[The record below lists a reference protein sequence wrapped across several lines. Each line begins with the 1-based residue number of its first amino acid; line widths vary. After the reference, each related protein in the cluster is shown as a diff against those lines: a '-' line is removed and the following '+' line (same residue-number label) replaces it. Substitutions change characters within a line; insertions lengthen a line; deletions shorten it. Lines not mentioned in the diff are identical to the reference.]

1 MKGYVKQEGFTLIE
15 LIVVIV
21 ILGILAVTA
30 APKFID
36 LQGDARASA
45 LQGLAGAMKGAATLV
60 HGKALVANKVSSSGN
75 QYVCIGSTSQSSCNK
90 NSKDAVRV
98 KCGFPDA
105 TEDGILRALDGTFST
120 DGNSDW
126 TFKYKEWGTSGPSSG
141 PTQILV
147 SVKGMTIPN
156 AYQSNVS
163 DTYTN
168 QCYVFYNT
176 PCYKDNNSQ
185 YNGNLDGIQ
194 IKVFTDGC

>member
-60 HGKALVANKVSSSGN
+60 HGKALVANKVSSSGD
-75 QYVCIGSTSQSSCNK
+75 QFVCIGSTSQSSCNE

-105 TEDGILRALDGTFST
+105 TEDGILRALDGTFSK

-126 TFKYKEWGTSGPSSG
+126 TYKFVTWPSGA
-141 PTQILV
+141 TQILV
-147 SVKGMTIPN
+147 SVKGMTFPD

-176 PCYKDNNSQ
+176 PCYEATDSQ
-185 YNGNLDGIQ
+185 HNGNLGGIQ

>member
-60 HGKALVANKVSSSGN
+60 HGKALVANKVSSSGD
-75 QYVCIGSTSQSSCNK
+75 QYVCIGSTSQSSCNQS
-90 NSKDAVRV
+90 SKDAVQV

-105 TEDGILRALDGTFST
+105 TEDGILRALDGTFSK

-126 TFKYKEWGTSGPSSG
+126 TYKFMTWPSGA
-141 PTQILV
+141 TQILV
-147 SVKGMTIPN
+147 SVKGMTFPD
-156 AYQSNVS
+156 AYQS
-163 DTYTN
+163 DKPKTYTN

-176 PCYKDNNSQ
+176 PCYEATDSQ
-185 YNGNLDGIQ
+185 HNGNLGGIQ

>member
-75 QYVCIGSTSQSSCNK
+75 QYVCIGSTSQSSCNQS
-90 NSKDAVRV
+90 SKDAVQV

-126 TFKYKEWGTSGPSSG
+126 TYKFVTWPSGA
-141 PTQILV
+141 TQILV
-147 SVKGMTIPN
+147 SVKGMTFPD
-156 AYQSNVS
+156 AYQTEYPE
-163 DTYTN
+163 TYTN

-176 PCYKDNNSQ
+176 PCYEATDSQ
-185 YNGNLDGIQ
+185 HNGNLGGIQ

>member
-1 MKGYVKQEGFTLIE
+1 MKEYVKQEGFTLIE

-60 HGKALVANKVSSSGN
+60 HGKALVANKVSSSGD
-75 QYVCIGSTSQSSCNK
+75 QFVCIGSTSQSSCSQS
-90 NSKDAVRV
+90 SKDAVRV

-105 TEDGILRALDGTFST
+105 TEDGILRALDGTFSK

-126 TFKYKEWGTSGPSSG
+126 TYKFVTWPSGA
-141 PTQILV
+141 TQILV
-147 SVKGMTIPN
+147 SVKGMTFPD

-176 PCYKDNNSQ
+176 PCYEATDSQ
-185 YNGNLDGIQ
+185 HNGNLGGIQ

>member
-60 HGKALVANKVSSSGN
+60 HGKALVANKVSSSGD
-75 QYVCIGSTSQSSCNK
+75 QFVCIGSTSQSSCSET
-90 NSKDAVRV
+90 SKDAVRV

-105 TEDGILRALDGTFST
+105 TEDGILRALDGTFSE

-126 TFKYKEWGTSGPSSG
+126 TYKFKKWESGA
-141 PTQILV
+141 TQILV

-156 AYQSNVS
+156 AYQSNERG
-163 DTYTN
+163 TYEN

-176 PCYKDNNSQ
+176 PCYKATDSQ
-185 YNGNLDGIQ
+185 HNGNLGGIQ

>member
-75 QYVCIGSTSQSSCNK
+75 QYVCIGSTSQSSCNQS
-90 NSKDAVRV
+90 SKDAVQV

-105 TEDGILRALDGTFST
+105 TEDGILRALDGTFSK

-126 TFKYKEWGTSGPSSG
+126 TYKFVTWPSGA
-141 PTQILV
+141 TQILV
-147 SVKGMTIPN
+147 SVKGMTFPD
-156 AYQSNVS
+156 AYQS
-163 DTYTN
+163 DEPKTYTN

-176 PCYKDNNSQ
+176 PCYEDNNMQ
-185 YNGNLDGIQ
+185 YNGNLGGIQ

>member
-60 HGKALVANKVSSSGN
+60 HGKALVANKVSSSGD
-75 QYVCIGSTSQSSCNK
+75 QYVCIGSTSQSSCSET
-90 NSKDAVRV
+90 SKDAVRV

-126 TFKYKEWGTSGPSSG
+126 TYKFKKWDSGA
-141 PTQILV
+141 TQILV

-156 AYQSNVS
+156 AYQTDDS

-185 YNGNLDGIQ
+185 YNGNLGGIQ

>member
-36 LQGDARASA
+36 LQGDARAST

-60 HGKALVANKVSSSGN
+60 HGKALVANKVSSSGD

-90 NSKDAVRV
+90 NSKDAVQV

-105 TEDGILRALDGTFST
+105 TEDGILRALDGTFSK

-126 TFKYKEWGTSGPSSG
+126 TYKFVTWQSGA
-141 PTQILV
+141 TQILV
-147 SVKGMTIPN
+147 SVKGMTFPD

-163 DTYTN
+163 ETYTN

-176 PCYKDNNSQ
+176 PCYEATDSQ
-185 YNGNLDGIQ
+185 HNGNLGGIQ

>member
-1 MKGYVKQEGFTLIE
+1 MKEYVKQEGFTLIE

-60 HGKALVANKVSSSGN
+60 HGKALVANKVSSSGD
-75 QYVCIGSTSQSSCNK
+75 QFVCIGSTSQSSCNE

-105 TEDGILRALDGTFST
+105 TEDGILRALDGTFSK

-126 TFKYKEWGTSGPSSG
+126 TYKFVTWPSGA
-141 PTQILV
+141 TQILV
-147 SVKGMTIPN
+147 SVKGMTFPD
-156 AYQSNVS
+156 AYQTEKPE
-163 DTYTN
+163 TYTN

-176 PCYKDNNSQ
+176 PCYKATDSQ
-185 YNGNLDGIQ
+185 HNGNLGGIQ

>member
-90 NSKDAVRV
+90 NSKDAVKV

-126 TFKYKEWGTSGPSSG
+126 TYKFVTWPSGA
-141 PTQILV
+141 TQILV

-156 AYQSNVS
+156 AYQSNERG
-163 DTYTN
+163 TYEN

-176 PCYKDNNSQ
+176 PCYKATDSQ
-185 YNGNLDGIQ
+185 HNGNLGGIQ

>member
-75 QYVCIGSTSQSSCNK
+75 QYVCIGSTSQSSCSPS
-90 NSKDAVRV
+90 SKDAVRV

-105 TEDGILRALDGTFST
+105 TEDGILRALDGTFSE

-126 TFKYKEWGTSGPSSG
+126 TYKVKKWGDNPTD

-147 SVKGMTIPN
+147 SVKGMTPPD

-163 DTYTN
+163 TTYTN

-176 PCYKDNNSQ
+176 PCYEATDSQ
-185 YNGNLDGIQ
+185 HNGNLGGIQ

>member
-1 MKGYVKQEGFTLIE
+1 MKEYVKQEGFTLIE

-30 APKFID
+30 APKFVD
-36 LQGDARASA
+36 LQGDARAST

-60 HGKALVANKVSSSGN
+60 HGKALVANKVSSEA
-75 QYVCIGSTSQSSCNK
+75 QYVCIGSTSQSSCSPS
-90 NSKDAVRV
+90 SKDAVRV

-126 TFKYKEWGTSGPSSG
+126 TYKFKKWDESGA
-141 PTQILV
+141 TQILV

-156 AYQSNVS
+156 AYQTEDS

-176 PCYKDNNSQ
+176 PCYEATNSMH
-185 YNGNLDGIQ
+185 NGNLGGIQ

>member
-60 HGKALVANKVSSSGN
+60 HGKALVANKVSSSGD
-75 QYVCIGSTSQSSCNK
+75 QFVCIGSTSQSSCNQS
-90 NSKDAVRV
+90 SKDAVQV

-126 TFKYKEWGTSGPSSG
+126 TYKYKPWESGA
-141 PTQILV
+141 TQILV
-147 SVKGMTIPN
+147 SVKGMTFPD
-156 AYQSNVS
+156 AYQTEKPE
-163 DTYTN
+163 TYTN

-176 PCYKDNNSQ
+176 PCYEATDSQ
-185 YNGNLDGIQ
+185 HNGNLGGIQ

>member
-36 LQGDARASA
+36 LQGDARAST

-60 HGKALVANKVSSSGN
+60 HGKALVANKVSSEA
-75 QYVCIGSTSQSSCNK
+75 QYVCIGSTSQSSCSQS
-90 NSKDAVRV
+90 SKDAVRV

-126 TFKYKEWGTSGPSSG
+126 TYKFKKWESGA
-141 PTQILV
+141 TQILV
-147 SVKGMTIPN
+147 SVKGMTIPD
-156 AYQSNVS
+156 AYQTEKPE
-163 DTYTN
+163 TYTN
-168 QCYVFYNT
+168 
-176 PCYKDNNSQ
+176 
-185 YNGNLDGIQ
+185 
-194 IKVFTDGC
+194 

>member
-36 LQGDARASA
+36 LQGDARAST

-60 HGKALVANKVSSSGN
+60 HGKALVANKVSSEA
-75 QYVCIGSTSQSSCNK
+75 QYVCIGSTSQSSCSPS
-90 NSKDAVRV
+90 SKDAVRV

-105 TEDGILRALDGTFST
+105 TEDGILRALDGTFSK

-126 TFKYKEWGTSGPSSG
+126 TYKVKEWPSSGATPG

-147 SVKGMTIPN
+147 SVKGMTFPD
-156 AYQSNVS
+156 AYQTEKPE
-163 DTYTN
+163 TYTN

-176 PCYKDNNSQ
+176 PCYEATDSQ
-185 YNGNLDGIQ
+185 HNGNLGGIQ

>member
-75 QYVCIGSTSQSSCNK
+75 QYVCIGSTSQSSCK
-90 NSKDAVRV
+90 QSSKDAVKV

-105 TEDGILRALDGTFST
+105 TEDGILRALDGTFSK

-126 TFKYKEWGTSGPSSG
+126 TYKFKEWPSGA
-141 PTQILV
+141 TQILV
-147 SVKGMTIPN
+147 SVKGMTIPD
-156 AYQSNVS
+156 AYQTEKPE
-163 DTYTN
+163 TYTN

-176 PCYKDNNSQ
+176 PCYAATDPQ
-185 YNGNLDGIQ
+185 HNGNLGGIQ

>member
-60 HGKALVANKVSSSGN
+60 YGKALVANKVSSDA
-75 QYVCIGSTSQSSCNK
+75 QYVCIGSTSQSSCNPS
-90 NSKDAVRV
+90 SKDAVRV

>member
-1 MKGYVKQEGFTLIE
+1 MKEYVKQEGFTLIE

-60 HGKALVANKVSSSGN
+60 HGKALVANKVSSSGD
-75 QYVCIGSTSQSSCNK
+75 QFVCIGSTSQSSCNE

-105 TEDGILRALDGTFST
+105 TKDGILRALDGTFSE

-126 TFKYKEWGTSGPSSG
+126 TYKFKKWESGA
-141 PTQILV
+141 TQILV
-147 SVKGMTIPN
+147 SVKGMTFPD

-163 DTYTN
+163 ATYTN

-176 PCYKDNNSQ
+176 PCYKATDSQ
-185 YNGNLDGIQ
+185 HNGNLGGIQ

>member
-60 HGKALVANKVSSSGN
+60 HGKALVANKVSSSGD
-75 QYVCIGSTSQSSCNK
+75 QFVCIGSTSQSSCNE

-126 TFKYKEWGTSGPSSG
+126 TYKFKKWESGA
-141 PTQILV
+141 TQILV

-156 AYQSNVS
+156 AYQSNERG
-163 DTYTN
+163 TYEN

-176 PCYKDNNSQ
+176 PCYKATDSQ
-185 YNGNLDGIQ
+185 HNGYLGGIQ

>member
-60 HGKALVANKVSSSGN
+60 HGKALVANKVSSSGD
-75 QYVCIGSTSQSSCNK
+75 QFVCIGSTSQSSCSET
-90 NSKDAVRV
+90 SKDAVRV

-105 TEDGILRALDGTFST
+105 TKDGILRALDGTFSE

-126 TFKYKEWGTSGPSSG
+126 TYKFKKWESGA
-141 PTQILV
+141 TQILV
-147 SVKGMTIPN
+147 SVKGKTPPN
-156 AYQSNVS
+156 AYQTDDS

-185 YNGNLDGIQ
+185 YNGNLGGIQ

>member
-75 QYVCIGSTSQSSCNK
+75 QFVCIGSTSQSSCNE

-126 TFKYKEWGTSGPSSG
+126 TYKFVTWPSGA
-141 PTQILV
+141 TQILV
-147 SVKGMTIPN
+147 SVKGMTFPD
-156 AYQSNVS
+156 AYQTEKPE
-163 DTYTN
+163 TYTN

-176 PCYKDNNSQ
+176 PCYEATDSQ
-185 YNGNLDGIQ
+185 HNGNLGGIQ

>member
-60 HGKALVANKVSSSGN
+60 HGKALVANKVSSSGD
-75 QYVCIGSTSQSSCNK
+75 QYVCIGSTSQSSCNQS
-90 NSKDAVRV
+90 SKDAVQV

-105 TEDGILRALDGTFST
+105 TEDGILRALDGTFSK

-126 TFKYKEWGTSGPSSG
+126 TYKFVTWPSGA
-141 PTQILV
+141 TQILV
-147 SVKGMTIPN
+147 SVKGMTPPD
-156 AYQSNVS
+156 AYQTEEPK
-163 DTYTN
+163 TYTN

-176 PCYKDNNSQ
+176 PCYEATDSQ
-185 YNGNLDGIQ
+185 HNGNLGGIQ

>member
-36 LQGDARASA
+36 LQGDARAST

-60 HGKALVANKVSSSGN
+60 HGKALVANKVSSEA
-75 QYVCIGSTSQSSCNK
+75 QYVCIGSTSQSSCSPS
-90 NSKDAVRV
+90 SKDAVRV

-126 TFKYKEWGTSGPSSG
+126 TYKFKKWEESGA
-141 PTQILV
+141 TQILV

-156 AYQSNVS
+156 AYQTEYPE
-163 DTYTN
+163 TYTN

-176 PCYKDNNSQ
+176 PCYEATNSMH
-185 YNGNLDGIQ
+185 NGNLGGIQ

>member
-60 HGKALVANKVSSSGN
+60 HGKALVANKVSSSGD
-75 QYVCIGSTSQSSCNK
+75 QFVCIGSTSQSSCSET
-90 NSKDAVRV
+90 SKDAVRV

-105 TEDGILRALDGTFST
+105 TKDGILRALDGTFSE

-126 TFKYKEWGTSGPSSG
+126 TYKFKKWESGA
-141 PTQILV
+141 TQILV

-156 AYQSNVS
+156 AYQSNERG
-163 DTYTN
+163 TYEN

-176 PCYKDNNSQ
+176 PCYKATDSQ
-185 YNGNLDGIQ
+185 HNGNLGGIQ

>member
-1 MKGYVKQEGFTLIE
+1 MKGNVKQEGFTLIE

-36 LQGDARASA
+36 LQSDARASA

-60 HGKALVANKVSSSGN
+60 HGKALVANKVSSSGD
-75 QYVCIGSTSQSSCNK
+75 QFVCIGSTSQSSCNES
-90 NSKDAVRV
+90 SKDAVQV

-105 TEDGILRALDGTFST
+105 TEKGILRALDGTFSK

-126 TFKYKEWGTSGPSSG
+126 TYKFKEWESGA
-141 PTQILV
+141 TQILV
-147 SVKGMTIPN
+147 SVKGMTFPD
-156 AYQSNVS
+156 AYQTNESE
-163 DTYTN
+163 TYTN

-176 PCYKDNNSQ
+176 PCYEDTNPQ
-185 YNGNLDGIQ
+185 HNGNLGGTQ

>member
-75 QYVCIGSTSQSSCNK
+75 QYVCIGSTSQSSCSET
-90 NSKDAVRV
+90 SKDAVRV

-105 TEDGILRALDGTFST
+105 TKDGILRALDGTFSE

-126 TFKYKEWGTSGPSSG
+126 TYKFKKWESGA
-141 PTQILV
+141 TQILV
-147 SVKGMTIPN
+147 SVKGMTFPD
-156 AYQSNVS
+156 AYQTEKPE
-163 DTYTN
+163 TYTN

-176 PCYKDNNSQ
+176 PCYEATDPQ
-185 YNGNLDGIQ
+185 HNGNLGGIQ

>member
-60 HGKALVANKVSSSGN
+60 HGKALVANKVSSSGD
-75 QYVCIGSTSQSSCNK
+75 QYVCIGSTSQSSCNE

-105 TEDGILRALDGTFST
+105 TEDGILRALDGTFSE

-126 TFKYKEWGTSGPSSG
+126 TYKFKKWDSGA
-141 PTQILV
+141 TQILV
-147 SVKGMTIPN
+147 SVKGMTIPD
-156 AYQSNVS
+156 AYQTEKPE
-163 DTYTN
+163 TYTN

-176 PCYKDNNSQ
+176 PCYEATDSQ
-185 YNGNLDGIQ
+185 HNGNLGGIQ

>member
-75 QYVCIGSTSQSSCNK
+75 QYVCIGSTSQSSCNE

-105 TEDGILRALDGTFST
+105 TEDGILRALDGTFSK

-126 TFKYKEWGTSGPSSG
+126 TYKFVTWPSGA
-141 PTQILV
+141 TQILV
-147 SVKGMTIPN
+147 SVKGMTFPD

-176 PCYKDNNSQ
+176 PCYKATDSQ
-185 YNGNLDGIQ
+185 HNGNLGGIQ

>member
-60 HGKALVANKVSSSGN
+60 HGKALVANKVSSSGD
-75 QYVCIGSTSQSSCNK
+75 QFVCIGSTSQSSCNE

-105 TEDGILRALDGTFST
+105 TEDGILRALDGTFSE

-126 TFKYKEWGTSGPSSG
+126 TYKFVTWPSGA
-141 PTQILV
+141 TQILV
-147 SVKGMTIPN
+147 SVKGKTPPN
-156 AYQSNVS
+156 AYQSNVRG
-163 DTYTN
+163 TYEN

-176 PCYKDNNSQ
+176 PCYEATDPQ
-185 YNGNLDGIQ
+185 HNGNLGGIQ

>member
-36 LQGDARASA
+36 LQGDARAST

-60 HGKALVANKVSSSGN
+60 HGKALVANKVSSEA
-75 QYVCIGSTSQSSCNK
+75 QYVCIGSTSQSSCSPS
-90 NSKDAVRV
+90 SKDAVRV

-126 TFKYKEWGTSGPSSG
+126 TYKFKKWESGA
-141 PTQILV
+141 TQILV
-147 SVKGMTIPN
+147 SVKGKTPPD
-156 AYQSNVS
+156 AYQTEKPE
-163 DTYTN
+163 TYTN

-176 PCYKDNNSQ
+176 PCYEATDSQ
-185 YNGNLDGIQ
+185 HNGNLGGIQ

>member
-60 HGKALVANKVSSSGN
+60 HGKALVANKVSSSGD
-75 QYVCIGSTSQSSCNK
+75 QFVCIGSTSQSSCSET
-90 NSKDAVRV
+90 SKDAVRV

-126 TFKYKEWGTSGPSSG
+126 TFKFKPWESGA
-141 PTQILV
+141 TQILV
-147 SVKGMTIPN
+147 SVKGMTFPD

-176 PCYKDNNSQ
+176 PCYEATDSQ
-185 YNGNLDGIQ
+185 HNGNLGGTQ

>member
-36 LQGDARASA
+36 LQGDARAST

-60 HGKALVANKVSSSGN
+60 HGKALVANKVSSEA
-75 QYVCIGSTSQSSCNK
+75 QYVCIGSTSQSSCSPS
-90 NSKDAVRV
+90 SKDAVRV

-126 TFKYKEWGTSGPSSG
+126 TYKFKKWEESGA
-141 PTQILV
+141 TQILV
-147 SVKGMTIPN
+147 SVKGMTIPD
-156 AYQSNVS
+156 AYQTEYPE
-163 DTYTN
+163 TYTN

-176 PCYKDNNSQ
+176 PCYEATNSM
-185 YNGNLDGIQ
+185 YNGNLGGIQ

>member
-60 HGKALVANKVSSSGN
+60 HGKALVANKVSSSGD
-75 QYVCIGSTSQSSCNK
+75 QYVCIGSTSQSSCSPS
-90 NSKDAVRV
+90 SKDAVRV

-126 TFKYKEWGTSGPSSG
+126 TYKVKKWGKKPTD

-147 SVKGMTIPN
+147 SVKGMTPPD

-163 DTYTN
+163 TTYTN

-176 PCYKDNNSQ
+176 PCYKATDSQ
-185 YNGNLDGIQ
+185 HNGNLGGIQ

>member
-60 HGKALVANKVSSSGN
+60 HGKALVANKVSSSGD
-75 QYVCIGSTSQSSCNK
+75 QFVCIGSTSQSSCNE

-126 TFKYKEWGTSGPSSG
+126 TFKFKPWESGA
-141 PTQILV
+141 TQILV
-147 SVKGMTIPN
+147 SVKGMTFPD
-156 AYQSNVS
+156 AYQTEKPE
-163 DTYTN
+163 TYTN

-176 PCYKDNNSQ
+176 PCYKATDSQ
-185 YNGNLDGIQ
+185 HNGNLGGIQ

>member
-1 MKGYVKQEGFTLIE
+1 VKGNVKQEGFTLIE

-30 APKFID
+30 APKIID

-60 HGKALVANKVSSSGN
+60 HGKALVANKVSSGA
-75 QYVCIGSTSQSSCNK
+75 QYVCIGSTSQSSCNES
-90 NSKDAVRV
+90 SKDAVRV
-98 KCGFPDA
+98 RCGFPDA
-105 TEDGILRALDGTFST
+105 TDDGILRALDGTFSE

-126 TFKYKEWGTSGPSSG
+126 TYKFVKWPSGA
-141 PTQILV
+141 TQILV
-147 SVKGMTIPN
+147 SVKGMTFPV
-156 AYQSNVS
+156 AYQTE
-163 DTYTN
+163 DPKTYTN

-176 PCYKDNNSQ
+176 PCYEDTNQ
-185 YNGNLDGIQ
+185 QHNGNLGGTQ

>member
-60 HGKALVANKVSSSGN
+60 HGKALVANKVSLSGD

-90 NSKDAVRV
+90 NSKDAVKV

-126 TFKYKEWGTSGPSSG
+126 TYKFQKWESGA
-141 PTQILV
+141 TQILV
-147 SVKGMTIPN
+147 SVKGMTPPN
-156 AYQSNVS
+156 AYQTEKPE
-163 DTYTN
+163 TYTN

-176 PCYKDNNSQ
+176 PCYEATDPQ
-185 YNGNLDGIQ
+185 HNGNLGGIQ

>member
-60 HGKALVANKVSSSGN
+60 HGKALVANKVSSSGD

-90 NSKDAVRV
+90 NSKDAVKV

-105 TEDGILRALDGTFST
+105 TEDGILRALDGTFSK

-126 TFKYKEWGTSGPSSG
+126 TYKFVTWPSGA
-141 PTQILV
+141 TQILV
-147 SVKGMTIPN
+147 SVKGMTFPD

-176 PCYKDNNSQ
+176 PCYEATDSQ
-185 YNGNLDGIQ
+185 HNGNLGGIQ

>member
-60 HGKALVANKVSSSGN
+60 HGKALVANKVSSSGD
-75 QYVCIGSTSQSSCNK
+75 QYVCIGSTSQSSCNQS
-90 NSKDAVRV
+90 SKDAVRV

-105 TEDGILRALDGTFST
+105 TEDGILRALDGTFSK

-126 TFKYKEWGTSGPSSG
+126 TYKFKTWSSG
-141 PTQILV
+141 ATQILV
-147 SVKGMTIPN
+147 SVKGMTPPD
-156 AYQSNVS
+156 AYQTEVPA
-163 DTYTN
+163 TYTN

-176 PCYKDNNSQ
+176 PCYEATNSLH
-185 YNGNLDGIQ
+185 NGNLGGIQ

>member
-60 HGKALVANKVSSSGN
+60 HGKALVANKVSSSGD
-75 QYVCIGSTSQSSCNK
+75 QFVCIGSTSQSSCSET
-90 NSKDAVRV
+90 SKDAVRV

-105 TEDGILRALDGTFST
+105 TEDGILRALDGTFSK

-126 TFKYKEWGTSGPSSG
+126 TYKFVTWPSGA
-141 PTQILV
+141 TQILV
-147 SVKGMTIPN
+147 SVKGMTFPD
-156 AYQSNVS
+156 AYQTEIPE
-163 DTYTN
+163 TYTN

-176 PCYKDNNSQ
+176 PCYEATDPQ
-185 YNGNLDGIQ
+185 HNGNLGGTQ

>member
-60 HGKALVANKVSSSGN
+60 HGKALVANKVSSSGD
-75 QYVCIGSTSQSSCNK
+75 QYVCIGSTSQSSCNQS
-90 NSKDAVRV
+90 SKDAVQV

-105 TEDGILRALDGTFST
+105 TEDGILRALDGTFSK

-126 TFKYKEWGTSGPSSG
+126 TYKFVTWPSGA
-141 PTQILV
+141 TQILV
-147 SVKGMTIPN
+147 SVKGMTFPD
-156 AYQSNVS
+156 AYQSNES

-176 PCYKDNNSQ
+176 PCYEATDPQ
-185 YNGNLDGIQ
+185 HNGNLGGIQ